1 MRRSSSS
8 SPNKTFHPS
17 LRRRPRPL
25 WTLHRHNLHSVI
37 HHPSV
42 RCTSKCGSHRALA
55 GWLSPDGGNPV
66 VRVGRRPCR
75 QTTCGDLECYLH
87 FPPVLPFFLARGH
100 SAASSDLARNVRMDF
115 RRGGTLR
122 NYRSLNCGAVP
133 GAARYSGIS
142 FGYQG
147 AGVIGGGLAP
157 IIATALT
164 QWAGG
169 ASWPVATYLA
179 GIALIGLVAVC
190 LASDKYRMKIHDRG
204 PTEPRLAS
212 ERR

>member
-1 MRRSSSS
+1 MSAWVFAEGAIYGI
-8 SPNKTFHPS
+8 TGVLIAELF
-17 LRRRPRPL
+17 
-25 WTLHRHNLHSVI
+25 
-37 HHPSV
+37 
-42 RCTSKCGSHRALA
+42 
-55 GWLSPDGGNPV
+55 PV
-66 VRVGRRPCR
+66 
-75 QTTCGDLECYLH
+75 QL
-87 FPPVLPFFLARGH
+87 
-100 SAASSDLARNVRMDF
+100 
-115 RRGGTLR
+115 
-122 NYRSLNCGAVP
+122 
-133 GAARYSGIS
+133 RYSGIS